1 MNAEKSNLIRV
12 SPRQSASYCKMIQGI
27 IFDLGWTLTYYDYDW
42 NAVNVTAYKN
52 AAAFLQS
59 NGIRVA
65 EDFAAQFHAARE
77 RGWKRAD
84 ETGVEQT
91 VEDALRE
98 TLAPL
103 GYTSLDGIAP
113 RAVEVFFAE
122 HETHWVA
129 YNDSLA
135 TLQELAQRGL
145 RIGLISNADDDGL
158 VRRQIKHAGFE
169 PYLSPILSSA
179 QEPRWRKPDPRIF
192 HLISD
197 AWQLAPSDIVMIGD
211 APMYDVLGAH
221 RAGMKAIWIDRNEA
235 RAWQKIP
242 DALANDPMIHADKI
256 VRTLSEIPKQ
266 LDSWLV

>member
-1 MNAEKSNLIRV
+1 
-12 SPRQSASYCKMIQGI
+12 MIKGV
-27 IFDLGWTLTYYDYDW
+27 IFDLGWTLTSYDYDW
-42 NAVNVTAYKN
+42 NAVNVIAYKN

-59 NGIRVA
+59 NGIQVG
-65 EDFAAQFHAARE
+65 EDFPALFHAARE

-84 ETGVEQT
+84 ETGIEQT
-91 VEDALRE
+91 VEDALHE
-98 TLAPL
+98 AL
-103 GYTSLDGIAP
+103 GSSGATSLDGIAP
-113 RAVEVFFAE
+113 RAVQVFFEE

-135 TLQELAQRGL
+135 TLQELNQRGL

-158 VRRQIKHAGFE
+158 VRRQIKRAGFE
-169 PYLSPILSSA
+169 PYLSPVLSSA

-197 AWQLAPSDIVMIGD
+197 AWQIAPSDIVMVGD

-235 RAWQKIP
+235 RTWQKIP
-242 DALANDPMIHADKI
+242 DALANDPMIHADA
-256 VRTLSEIPKQ
+256 VVHALSEIPSAIEKT
-266 LDSWLV
+266 